1 MDEDVLV
8 LYGQYIR
15 EQGLEASLPTLR
27 GKVLV
32 CDCALSQPCEADVLA
47 GMLFDLGADPGKR
60 AHRTK
65 KATGMGASKRLV
77 TLAGLASARA
87 ESIPLGPRLRWPQE
101 VVVTAF
107 TKLYPP
113 DWFEGFAFPCIEDI
127 LNTPTFTEYPE
138 WREARAL
145 PMDGPWGPRRSTAAC
160 SP

>member
-1 MDEDVLV
+1 M
-8 LYGQYIR
+8 GAQR
-15 EQGLEASLPTLR
+15 AMGASNSTLR

-77 TLAGLASARA
+77 TLACLAGARA

-127 LNTPTFTEYPE
+127 LNTPHLHRIPRVAGGTRASHGRPLG
-138 WREARAL
+138 ARGDQRPHAFS
-145 PMDGPWGPRRSTAAC
+145 R
-160 SP
+160 